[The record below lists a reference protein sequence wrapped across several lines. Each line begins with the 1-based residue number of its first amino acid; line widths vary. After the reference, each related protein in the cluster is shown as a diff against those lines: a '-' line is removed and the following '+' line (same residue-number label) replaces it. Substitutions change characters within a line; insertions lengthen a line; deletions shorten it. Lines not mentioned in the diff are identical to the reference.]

1 MDCSLSGSSV
11 HGIFQARVL
20 EWVIISFSRG
30 SSQPRNWT
38 LVSGIAGRCFTI
50 WATREALF
58 LEHTVNRL
66 EKSFHFGGFN
76 FLIFFCLIGFLFWW
90 GVVWPHRTACEIL
103 VPQPGIEPA
112 VEAQI
117 LNHWTAREISI
128 NGSFQ
133 VDCLKVTQVACWWS
147 RFGGLPSEILSTS
160 SVGSGSH
167 LSKHLQGGGS
177 AGEPPMF
184 REALLQECLVQ
195 APCKACP
202 SAFYSVSPFHS
213 SLRSW
218 VPPMAMLSQL
228 SLTSF
233 LLLQCVGCLE
243 KGKVLNPKGKT
254 PFTTAYI
261 FLLVLSSFKSLL
273 LRPHGQ

>member
-1 MDCSLSGSSV
+1 MRLLRPWDFPGKGTGVGCHFLLQ
-11 HGIFQARVL
+11 GIFL
-20 EWVIISFSRG
+20 T
-30 SSQPRNWT
+30 RNRT
-38 LVSGIAGRCFTI
+38 LVSCIAGRHFTI

-58 LEHTVNRL
+58 TEHTVNRL
-66 EKSFHFGGFN
+66 EKSFCFLGFN
-76 FLIFFCLIGFLFWW
+76 FLIFLFNWFFVLW
-90 GVVWPHRTACEIL
+90 GVVWPHCTACGIL
-103 VPQPGIEPA
+103 VSPPGIEPA

-117 LNHWTAREISI
+117 LNHWTAWEISI

-167 LSKHLQGGGS
+167 LSKNLQGGGS
-177 AGEPPMF
+177 AGETLMF
-184 REALLQECLVQ
+184 REALLQKCLVQ
-195 APCKACP
+195 PPCKACP

-233 LLLQCVGCLE
+233 LL
-243 KGKVLNPKGKT
+243 P
-254 PFTTAYI
+254 
-261 FLLVLSSFKSLL
+261 
-273 LRPHGQ
+273 